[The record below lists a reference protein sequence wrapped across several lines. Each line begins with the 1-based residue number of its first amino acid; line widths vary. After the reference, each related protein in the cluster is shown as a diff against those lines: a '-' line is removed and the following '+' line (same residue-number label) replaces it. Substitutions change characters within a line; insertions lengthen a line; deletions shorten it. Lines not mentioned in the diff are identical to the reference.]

1 MVCAISMFMGFNACK
16 SKKFE
21 EKGDLASISTLH
33 NSKNSL
39 DWAGTYMGVV
49 PCADCNG
56 IETRITLNKSGTY
69 TMIRKYMDKGDAIET
84 KGTFQWDDAGNT
96 VILTNANDNNV
107 TNFAVG
113 EGKLT
118 QLDLK
123 GNVIS
128 GNLANNYVL
137 AKVDNLLVGKRW
149 RLVELNG
156 NPVNKKDAFI
166 TFDVNSNRVS
176 GNFGCNDFSGMYNLR
191 TGNRIEF
198 SQVVGTLKLCLDM
211 ETENGFKKILD
222 MTDNYTVSDNKL
234 SLNRARMAPLARFVL
249 EKF

>member
-1 MVCAISMFMGFNACK
+1 MVCAISMFIGFNACK
-16 SKKFE
+16 SKNSVM
-21 EKGDLASISTLH
+21 EKGDLTSISH
-33 NSKNSL
+33 NSQNSSG
-39 DWAGTYMGVV
+39 WAGTYMGVV
-49 PCADCNG
+49 PCADCRG
-56 IETRITLNKSGTY
+56 IETRITLNKDGNY
-69 TMIRKYMDKGDAIET
+69 IMVRRYIDKGDAFET
-84 KGTFQWDDAGNT
+84 KGTFVWNEAGNA
-96 VILTNANDNNV
+96 VILTDLRDKIV

-118 QLDLK
+118 QLDME

-137 AKVDNLLVGKRW
+137 AKVDDLLVGKRW

-156 NPVNKKDAFI
+156 KPVNKKDVFM
-166 TFDVNSNRVS
+166 TFDANSNRVS
-176 GNFGCNDFSGMYNLR
+176 GNLGCNNFSGTYNLR

-198 SQVVGTLKLCLDM
+198 SQVVNTLKMCLDM

-222 MTDNYTVSDNKL
+222 MVDNYNVSDNRL